1 MTTKDLFEFRLSDE
15 TYVNAWEDEDT
26 TYLTIAFVTLAIPTE
41 VFEELLKKINQKYLN
56 KIEKK
61 TNILVR

>member
-1 MTTKDLFEFRLSDE
+1 MATKDLFEFRLSDE

-41 VFEELLKKINQKYLN
+41 IFEELLTKINQKYLN
-56 KIEKK
+56 KVKEK
-61 TNILVR
+61 TNVLVK

>member
-1 MTTKDLFEFRLSDE
+1 MATKDLFEFRLSDE

-41 VFEELLKKINQKYLN
+41 IFEELLKKINQKYPN
-56 KIEKK
+56 KVKEK
-61 TNILVR
+61 TNVLVK